1 MTVTTPETG
10 LRARLLRLTR
20 RTAVFAIAL
29 GVCGLVA
36 PGAAVG
42 ATDDSPA
49 KDDETVELYVSAGAR
64 GAVAPGGS
72 TSAIVTVQNETEST
86 LSGGRVLVEL
96 NRTPLADDEAITRWL
111 DDGEASGDFVA
122 LGSETTSSV
131 DAGDEETTT
140 VFVPDDVLGDI
151 APGVYPLRAALSG
164 ASTGAA
170 GSDDEVDHDA
180 DATSVL
186 VVTAGQTAKI
196 GVLVPITATP
206 AGGALLTSEE
216 LSTLTAEDGALTAQ
230 LDGVAGTAAILAIDP
245 AIMASIRVLGTA
257 APASATEWLSRLDEL
272 PNQRFALQFGDADAT
287 AQAHAQLPSLLQPT
301 TLAPF
306 LDERNF
312 PKTPAAPLTDAPA
325 MSATPSPAA
334 TEAPTLPDDEAL
346 SKVEG
351 AVPGI
356 LWPRAD
362 VTSDDLATFTEYLE
376 RGALTVLPS
385 SSVGGAVAAHASV
398 GSSAVLVTD
407 DAASA
412 VLSQAAAEEHAA
424 ARQRSLAAATA
435 HLFLAAQGSPSAPL
449 LIGLDRDET
458 RSADALRDAISTA
471 DTVGFGLT
479 DLRATPA
486 TAATL
491 TTEPDD
497 GRAAAVHELL
507 ADENTLTDFSSIL
520 ADPQLMLSP
529 ERIRILRTLAVGIP
543 ADSFGAEVGAHR
555 DATRETLSA
564 VSIPPSST
572 IQLLTAAADLPFRVR
587 NDLPWP
593 VTVRL
598 TVIPT
603 DLRLDVEPVTIAEVP
618 ANSSTRVK
626 VPVSARVGSG
636 ELTLRLSLSTPTGV
650 PIGGTESVR
659 VAVRAEWE
667 TIGLAVFGGLI
678 VVLIGL
684 GVWRTVRRRR
694 HEASENAADADA
706 AADRDADPDAVEEDV
721 VNTAPDAASTEKPND

>member
-1 MTVTTPETG
+1 MTVTTPEAG
-10 LRARLLRLTR
+10 LRALLLRLTR

-29 GVCGLVA
+29 GVCGFVA
-36 PGAAVG
+36 PSGVVA
-42 ATDDSPA
+42 ATDDAPT

-64 GAVAPGGS
+64 GAVAVGGS
-72 TSAIVTVQNETEST
+72 TSAIVTVQNETESP
-86 LSGGRVLVEL
+86 LSGGRVHVEL
-96 NRTPLADDEAITRWL
+96 NRTPLVDNEAITTWL
-111 DDGEASGDFVA
+111 DDGDASGDFTA
-122 LGSETTSSV
+122 LGSETTTSV
-131 DAGDEETTT
+131 DAGDEESTT
-140 VFVPDDVLGDI
+140 VVMPDDVLGDI
-151 APGVYPLRAALSG
+151 APGVYPLRAVLTG
-164 ASTGAA
+164 ATTGAA
-170 GSDDEVDHDA
+170 ETDDEVDRDA
-180 DATSVL
+180 EATSVL
-186 VVTAGQTAKI
+186 VVTAGRAARV

-206 AGGALLTSEE
+206 ADGALLTSDE
-216 LSTLTAEDGALTAQ
+216 LSTLTADDGALTAQ

-257 APASATEWLSRLDEL
+257 APASATEWLARLDEL
-272 PNQRFALQFGDADAT
+272 PNERFALQFGDADAT
-287 AQAHAQLPSLLQPT
+287 AQAQAQLPSLLQPT

-312 PKTPAAPLTDAPA
+312 PKTPAAPITDAPA

-334 TEAPTLPDDEAL
+334 PETPTLPDDETL
-346 SKVEG
+346 SEVDG
-351 AVPGI
+351 SISGV
-356 LWPRAD
+356 LWPRGD
-362 VTSDDLATFTEYLE
+362 VTQDDLATFADYLG
-376 RGALTVLPS
+376 RAPLTVLPS
-385 SSVGGAVAAHASV
+385 SSVGGETSAHATV
-398 GSSAVLVTD
+398 GSSAILVTD
-407 DAASA
+407 DAASG
-412 VLSQAAAEEHAA
+412 VLSQAAAENHTA

-435 HLFLAAQGSPSAPL
+435 HLFLASQSSPTTPL
-449 LIGLDRDET
+449 LVGLDRDET

-486 TAATL
+486 TAAKL
-491 TTEPDD
+491 TTKPDA
-497 GRAAAVHELL
+497 GRAAAVGELL
-507 ADENTLTDFSSIL
+507 ADENTLTGFSSIL
-520 ADPQLMLSP
+520 TDPQLMLSP

-543 ADSFGAEVGAHR
+543 ADSFGAEVAAHR
-555 DATRETLSA
+555 TATQKTLSA

-593 VTVRL
+593 VTVQL

-618 ANSSTRVK
+618 AKSSTRVK

-667 TIGLAVFGGLI
+667 TIGLAVLGGLI

-694 HEASENAADADA
+694 NEANAEAADADEA
-706 AADRDADPDAVEEDV
+706 ADPDAVEEDA
-721 VNTAPDAASTEKPND
+721 VNTGPDAASTEKPNE

>member
-10 LRARLLRLTR
+10 LRARVLRLTR

-29 GVCGLVA
+29 GVCGFVA
-36 PGAAVG
+36 PSAAVG
-42 ATDDSPA
+42 ATDDSPG
-49 KDDETVELYVSAGAR
+49 KDDQTVELYVSAGAR

-72 TSAIVTVQNETEST
+72 TSAVVTVQNETESQ
-86 LSGGRVLVEL
+86 LSGGRVLVEI
-96 NRTPLADDEAITRWL
+96 NRTPLTDDDAITTWL
-111 DDGEASGDFVA
+111 DDGDASGDFTT
-122 LGSETTSSV
+122 LGSETTTTV

-151 APGVYPLRAALSG
+151 APGVYPLRAALTG
-164 ASTGAA
+164 ASTGTP
-170 GSDDEVDHDA
+170 GSDDEVDREVA
-180 DATSVL
+180 ATSVL
-186 VVTAGQTAKI
+186 VITAGQTAQI

-206 AGGALLTSEE
+206 AGGALLTAEE

-230 LDGVAGTAAILAIDP
+230 LDGVVGTAAVLAIDP

-257 APASATEWLSRLDEL
+257 APASATEWLARLDDL
-272 PNQRFALQFGDADAT
+272 PNERFALQFGDADAT

-312 PKTPAAPLTDAPA
+312 PKTPAAPITDAPDTT
-325 MSATPSPAA
+325 ATPSPAA
-334 TEAPTLPDDEAL
+334 TDSPAFPDDAAL
-346 SKVEG
+346 SEVDG
-351 AVPGI
+351 AAPGI
-356 LWPRAD
+356 LWPRGD
-362 VTSDDLATFTEYLE
+362 VTQDDLATFEEYLG
-376 RGALTVLPS
+376 RAPLTVLPS
-385 SSVGGAVAAHASV
+385 SSVDGAVSAHATA
-398 GSSAVLVTD
+398 GSSGLLVTA

-412 VLSQAAAEEHAA
+412 VLSQAAAENDPA
-424 ARQRSLAAATA
+424 ARQRALAAATA
-435 HLFLAAQGSPSAPL
+435 HLAVAAQSSPTSPL
-449 LIGLDRDET
+449 LVGLERDET

-471 DTVGFGLT
+471 DTAGFSLT

-486 TAATL
+486 AAASLTA
-491 TTEPDD
+491 EPDAA
-497 GRAAAVHELL
+497 RAAAVNELL
-507 ADENTLTDFSSIL
+507 ADESTLTGFSTIL
-520 ADPQLMLSP
+520 ADPALLLSP

-543 ADSFGAEVGAHR
+543 TASFDAEVLEHR
-555 DATRETLSA
+555 DATRETLGA

-603 DLRLDVEPVTIAEVP
+603 DLRLDVEQVTTAEVP

-636 ELTLRLSLSTPTGV
+636 ELTLRLSLSSPTGV
-650 PIGGTESVR
+650 AIGGTESVR

-667 TIGLAVFGGLI
+667 TIGLAVLGSLI

-694 HEASENAADADA
+694 NEANESAADADA
-706 AADRDADPDAVEEDV
+706 AADPDAVEEDV
-721 VNTAPDAASTEKPND
+721 VNTAPDAASTEEPNE

>member
-29 GVCGLVA
+29 GICGFVA
-36 PGAAVG
+36 PSAAVA

-49 KDDETVELYVSAGAR
+49 TDDETVELYVSAGAR
-64 GAVAPGGS
+64 GAVAVGGS
-72 TSAIVTVQNETEST
+72 TSAIVTVQNETESQ

-96 NRTPLADDEAITRWL
+96 NRTPLADDDAITKWL
-111 DDGEASGDFVA
+111 DDGEATGDFTA
-122 LGSETTSSV
+122 LGTETTSAV

-140 VFVPDDVLGDI
+140 VVVPDEVLGDI
-151 APGVYPLRAALSG
+151 APGVYPLRAALTG
-164 ASTGAA
+164 ASTGTA
-170 GSDDEVDHDA
+170 GSDDEVDRDA

-186 VVTAGQTAKI
+186 VVTADQTAKV

-216 LSTLTAEDGALTAQ
+216 LGTLTADDGALTAQ
-230 LDGVAGTAAILAIDP
+230 LDGVTGTAAILAIDP

-257 APASATEWLSRLDEL
+257 APASATEWLSRLEEL

-312 PKTPAAPLTDAPA
+312 PKTPAAPLTDAPTA
-325 MSATPSPAA
+325 SPTPSPAA
-334 TEAPTLPDDEAL
+334 TEAPALPDDDAL

-351 AVPGI
+351 ATPGI
-356 LWPRAD
+356 LWPRGD
-362 VTSDDLATFTEYLE
+362 VTQDDLATFTSYLE
-376 RGALTVLPS
+376 RAALTVLPS
-385 SSVGGAVAAHASV
+385 SSVGGATSAHATV

-435 HLFLAAQGSPSAPL
+435 HLFLAAQSDPSTPL
-449 LIGLDRDET
+449 LIGLERDET
-458 RSADALRDAISTA
+458 RSAGALRDAISTA
-471 DTVGFGLT
+471 DTAGFGLT
-479 DLRATPA
+479 DLRAMPA
-486 TAATL
+486 TAVTL
-491 TTEPDD
+491 TTEPDA

-507 ADENTLTDFSSIL
+507 ADENTLADFSSIL

-543 ADSFGAEVGAHR
+543 AESFGAEVGAHR
-555 DATRETLSA
+555 EATRETLSA

-694 HEASENAADADA
+694 HEANAESADAEA
-706 AADRDADPDAVEEDV
+706 TAEQDAVEEDA
-721 VNTAPDAASTEKPND
+721 VNTAPDAAPTEKQNE

>member
-1 MTVTTPETG
+1 MTVTTPEIG
-10 LRARLLRLTR
+10 LRARVLRLTR

-29 GVCGLVA
+29 GICGLVA
-36 PGAAVG
+36 PGTAIG
-42 ATDDSPA
+42 ATDDSTT
-49 KDDETVELYVSAGAR
+49 KDDGTVELYVSAGAR

-72 TSAIVTVQNETEST
+72 TSAIVTVHNETDSP
-86 LSGGRVLVEL
+86 LSSGRVLVEL
-96 NRTPLADDEAITRWL
+96 NRTPLTDDDAVTGWL
-111 DDGEASGDFVA
+111 DDGDASGDFTA
-122 LGSETTSSV
+122 LGSEATTSV

-140 VFVPDDVLGDI
+140 VFVPDDVLGDL
-151 APGVYPLRAALSG
+151 APGIYPLRAALSG
-164 ASTGAA
+164 ASTGTP
-170 GSDDEVDHDA
+170 GSDEQIDHDA
-180 DATSVL
+180 AATSVM
-186 VVTAGQTAKI
+186 VVTAGQTAQI

-230 LDGVAGTAAILAIDP
+230 LDGVVGTAAILAIDP

-257 APASATEWLSRLDEL
+257 APASATEWLTRLDEL
-272 PNQRFALQFGDADAT
+272 PNERFALQFGDADAT

-312 PKTPAAPLTDAPA
+312 PKEPAAPITDAPGTT
-325 MSATPSPAA
+325 ATPSPAA
-334 TEAPTLPDDEAL
+334 TDSPVFPDDAAL
-346 SKVEG
+346 SEVEG
-351 AVPGI
+351 ASSGV
-356 LWPRAD
+356 LWPRGD
-362 VTSDDLATFTEYLE
+362 VTQDDLATFAEYLG
-376 RGALTVLPS
+376 RAPLTILPS
-385 SSVGGAVAAHASV
+385 GSVGGAVSAHATA
-398 GSSAVLVTD
+398 GSSGLLVTD

-412 VLSQAAAEEHAA
+412 VLSQAAAEKDPA
-424 ARQRSLAAATA
+424 ARQRALAAANA
-435 HLFLAAQGSPSAPL
+435 HLYLAAQKSPTAPL
-449 LIGLDRDET
+449 LIGLERDET

-471 DTVGFGLT
+471 DTAGFSLT

-486 TAATL
+486 AAVTL
-491 TTEPDD
+491 TAEPDES
-497 GRAAAVHELL
+497 RAVAVNELL
-507 ADENTLTDFSSIL
+507 VDESTLTGFSSIL
-520 ADPQLMLSP
+520 ADPQVLLSP

-543 ADSFGAEVGAHR
+543 TTAFGAEVLAHR
-555 DATRETLSA
+555 DATRDTLNA

-636 ELTLRLSLSTPTGV
+636 ELSLRLSLSSPTGV

-678 VVLIGL
+678 VLLIGL

-694 HEASENAADADA
+694 NEANESAADADA
-706 AADRDADPDAVEEDV
+706 AAVPDAVEEDV
-721 VNTAPDAASTEKPND
+721 VNTAPDAASTEKPNE

>member
-10 LRARLLRLTR
+10 LRARVLRLTR

-29 GVCGLVA
+29 GVCGFVA
-36 PGAAVG
+36 PSAAVG
-42 ATDDSPA
+42 ATDDPPGT
-49 KDDETVELYVSAGAR
+49 DDETVELYVSAGAR

-72 TSAIVTVQNETEST
+72 TSAIVTVQNETESQ
-86 LSGGRVLVEL
+86 LSGGRVLVEI
-96 NRTPLADDEAITRWL
+96 NRTPLTDDDAITTWL
-111 DDGEASGDFVA
+111 DDGEASGDFTT
-122 LGSETTSSV
+122 LGSETTTSV
-131 DAGDEETTT
+131 EAGDEETAT
-140 VFVPDDVLGDI
+140 VVVSDDVLGDI
-151 APGVYPLRAALSG
+151 APGVYPLRAALTG
-164 ASTGAA
+164 ASTGTP
-170 GSDDEVDHDA
+170 GSDDEVDRDA
-180 DATSVL
+180 VATSVL
-186 VVTAGQTAKI
+186 VVTDGQAAKI

-230 LDGVAGTAAILAIDP
+230 LDGVVGTAAVLAIDP

-257 APASATEWLSRLDEL
+257 APASASEWLARLDEL
-272 PNQRFALQFGDADAT
+272 PNERFALQFGDADAT

-312 PKTPAAPLTDAPA
+312 PKTPAAPITEAPDTT
-325 MSATPSPAA
+325 ATPSPTAA
-334 TEAPTLPDDEAL
+334 DSPALPDDAAL
-346 SKVEG
+346 SEVDG
-351 AVPGI
+351 AAPGI
-356 LWPRAD
+356 LWPRGD
-362 VTSDDLATFTEYLE
+362 VTQDDLATFADYLG
-376 RGALTVLPS
+376 RAPLTVVPS
-385 SSVGGAVAAHASV
+385 SSVDGAVSAHATAD
-398 GSSAVLVTD
+398 SSALLVTD

-412 VLSQAAAEEHAA
+412 ALSQAAAENDPA
-424 ARQRSLAAATA
+424 ARQRALAAATA
-435 HLFLAAQGSPSAPL
+435 HFSLAAQGSPTSPL
-449 LIGLDRDET
+449 LVGLERDET

-471 DTVGFGLT
+471 DTAGFSLT

-486 TAATL
+486 AAVTL
-491 TTEPDD
+491 TAEPN
-497 GRAAAVHELL
+497 AAGATAVNELL
-507 ADENTLTDFSSIL
+507 ADESALTDFSSIL
-520 ADPQLMLSP
+520 ADPALLLSP

-543 ADSFGAEVGAHR
+543 IASFGAEVLEHR
-555 DATRETLSA
+555 DATRETLNA

-603 DLRLDVEPVTIAEVP
+603 DLRLDVERVTIAEVP

-636 ELTLRLSLSTPTGV
+636 ELTLRLSLSSPTGV
-650 PIGGTESVR
+650 AIGGTESVR

-667 TIGLAVFGGLI
+667 TIGLSVLGSLI

-694 HEASENAADADA
+694 NEADENTADADA
-706 AADRDADPDAVEEDV
+706 AADADAVEEDV
-721 VNTAPDAASTEKPND
+721 VNTAPDAASTEKPNE

>member
-10 LRARLLRLTR
+10 LRARVLRLTR

-29 GVCGLVA
+29 GVCGFVA
-36 PGAAVG
+36 PSAAVG
-42 ATDDSPA
+42 ATDDSPG
-49 KDDETVELYVSAGAR
+49 KDDQTVELYVSAGAR

-72 TSAIVTVQNETEST
+72 TSAVVTVQNETESQ
-86 LSGGRVLVEL
+86 LSGGRVLVEI
-96 NRTPLADDEAITRWL
+96 NRTPLTDDDAITTWL
-111 DDGEASGDFVA
+111 DDGDASGDFTT
-122 LGSETTSSV
+122 LGSETTTTV

-151 APGVYPLRAALSG
+151 APGVYPLRAALTG
-164 ASTGAA
+164 ASTGTP
-170 GSDDEVDHDA
+170 GSDDEVDREVA
-180 DATSVL
+180 ATSVL
-186 VVTAGQTAKI
+186 VITAGQTAQI

-206 AGGALLTSEE
+206 AGGALLTAEE

-230 LDGVAGTAAILAIDP
+230 LDGVVGTAAVLAIDP

-257 APASATEWLSRLDEL
+257 APASATEWLARLDDL
-272 PNQRFALQFGDADAT
+272 PNERFALQFGDADAT

-301 TLAPF
+301 TFAPF

-312 PKTPAAPLTDAPA
+312 PKTPAAPITDAPDTT
-325 MSATPSPAA
+325 ATPSPAA
-334 TEAPTLPDDEAL
+334 TDSPAFPDDAAL
-346 SKVEG
+346 SEVEG
-351 AVPGI
+351 AAPGI
-356 LWPRAD
+356 LWPRGD
-362 VTSDDLATFTEYLE
+362 VTQDDLATFEEYLG
-376 RGALTVLPS
+376 RAPLTVLPS
-385 SSVGGAVAAHASV
+385 SSVDGAVSAHATA
-398 GSSAVLVTD
+398 GSSGLLVTA

-412 VLSQAAAEEHAA
+412 VLSQAAAENDPA
-424 ARQRSLAAATA
+424 ARQRALAAATA
-435 HLFLAAQGSPSAPL
+435 HLALAAQSSPTSPL
-449 LIGLDRDET
+449 LVGLERDET

-471 DTVGFGLT
+471 DTAGFSLA

-486 TAATL
+486 APASLTA
-491 TTEPDD
+491 EPDAA
-497 GRAAAVHELL
+497 RAAAVNELL
-507 ADENTLTDFSSIL
+507 ADESTLTGFSTIL
-520 ADPQLMLSP
+520 ADPALLLSP

-543 ADSFGAEVGAHR
+543 TASFDAEVLEHR
-555 DATRETLSA
+555 DATRETLGA

-603 DLRLDVEPVTIAEVP
+603 DLRLDVERVTTAEVP

-636 ELTLRLSLSTPTGV
+636 ELTLRLSLSSPTGV
-650 PIGGTESVR
+650 AIGGTESVR

-667 TIGLAVFGGLI
+667 TIGLAVLGGLI

-694 HEASENAADADA
+694 NEANESAADADA
-706 AADRDADPDAVEEDV
+706 AADPDAVEEDV
-721 VNTAPDAASTEKPND
+721 VNTAPDVASTEKPNE

>member
-10 LRARLLRLTR
+10 LRARVLRLTR

-29 GVCGLVA
+29 GVCGFVA
-36 PGAAVG
+36 PSAAVG
-42 ATDDSPA
+42 ATDDSPG
-49 KDDETVELYVSAGAR
+49 KDDQTVELYVSAGAR

-72 TSAIVTVQNETEST
+72 TSAVVTVQNETESQ
-86 LSGGRVLVEL
+86 LSGGRVLVEI
-96 NRTPLADDEAITRWL
+96 NRTPLTDDDAITTWL
-111 DDGEASGDFVA
+111 DDGDASGDFTT
-122 LGSETTSSV
+122 LGSETTTTV

-151 APGVYPLRAALSG
+151 APGVYPLRAALTG
-164 ASTGAA
+164 ASTGTP
-170 GSDDEVDHDA
+170 GSDDEVDREVA
-180 DATSVL
+180 ATSVL
-186 VVTAGQTAKI
+186 VITAGQTAQI

-206 AGGALLTSEE
+206 AGGALLTAEE

-230 LDGVAGTAAILAIDP
+230 LDGVVGTAAVLAIDP

-257 APASATEWLSRLDEL
+257 APASATEWLARLEDL
-272 PNQRFALQFGDADAT
+272 PNERFALQFGDADAT

-301 TLAPF
+301 TFAPF

-312 PKTPAAPLTDAPA
+312 PKTPAAPITDAPDTT
-325 MSATPSPAA
+325 ATPSPAA
-334 TEAPTLPDDEAL
+334 TDSPAFPDDAAL
-346 SKVEG
+346 SEVEG
-351 AVPGI
+351 AAPGI
-356 LWPRAD
+356 LWPRGD
-362 VTSDDLATFTEYLE
+362 VTQDDLATFEEYLG
-376 RGALTVLPS
+376 RAPLTVLPS
-385 SSVGGAVAAHASV
+385 SSVDGAVSAHATA
-398 GSSAVLVTD
+398 GSSGLLVTA

-412 VLSQAAAEEHAA
+412 VLSQAAAENDPA
-424 ARQRSLAAATA
+424 ARQRALAAATA
-435 HLFLAAQGSPSAPL
+435 HLALAAQSSPTSPL
-449 LIGLDRDET
+449 LVGLERDET

-471 DTVGFGLT
+471 DTAGFSLT

-486 TAATL
+486 APASLTA
-491 TTEPDD
+491 EPDAA
-497 GRAAAVHELL
+497 RAAAVNELL
-507 ADENTLTDFSSIL
+507 ADESTLTGFSTIL
-520 ADPQLMLSP
+520 ADPALLLSP

-543 ADSFGAEVGAHR
+543 TASFDAEVLEHR
-555 DATRETLSA
+555 DATRETLGA

-603 DLRLDVEPVTIAEVP
+603 DLRLDVERVTTAEVP

-636 ELTLRLSLSTPTGV
+636 ELTLRLSLSSPTGV
-650 PIGGTESVR
+650 AIGGTESVR

-667 TIGLAVFGGLI
+667 TIGLAVLGGLI

-694 HEASENAADADA
+694 NEANESAADADA
-706 AADRDADPDAVEEDV
+706 AADPDAVEEDV
-721 VNTAPDAASTEKPND
+721 VNTAPDAASTEKPNE

>member
-10 LRARLLRLTR
+10 LRARVLRLTR

-29 GVCGLVA
+29 GVCGFVA
-36 PGAAVG
+36 PSAAVG
-42 ATDDSPA
+42 ATDDSPG
-49 KDDETVELYVSAGAR
+49 KDDQTVELYVSAGAR

-72 TSAIVTVQNETEST
+72 TSAVVTVQNETDSQ
-86 LSGGRVLVEL
+86 LSGGRVLVEI
-96 NRTPLADDEAITRWL
+96 NRTPLTDDDAITTWL
-111 DDGEASGDFVA
+111 DDGDASGDFTT
-122 LGSETTSSV
+122 LGSETTTTV

-151 APGVYPLRAALSG
+151 APGVYPLRAALTG
-164 ASTGAA
+164 ASTGTP
-170 GSDDEVDHDA
+170 GSDDEVDREVA
-180 DATSVL
+180 ATSVL
-186 VVTAGQTAKI
+186 VITAGQTAQI

-206 AGGALLTSEE
+206 AGGALLTAEE

-230 LDGVAGTAAILAIDP
+230 LDGVVGTAAVLAIDP

-257 APASATEWLSRLDEL
+257 APASATEWLARLDDL
-272 PNQRFALQFGDADAT
+272 PNERFALQFGDADAT

-312 PKTPAAPLTDAPA
+312 PKTPAAPITDAPDTT
-325 MSATPSPAA
+325 ATPSPAA
-334 TEAPTLPDDEAL
+334 TDSPAFPDDAAL
-346 SKVEG
+346 SEVDG
-351 AVPGI
+351 AAPGI
-356 LWPRAD
+356 LWPRGD
-362 VTSDDLATFTEYLE
+362 VTQDDLATFEEYLG
-376 RGALTVLPS
+376 RAPLTVLPS
-385 SSVGGAVAAHASV
+385 SSVDGAVSAHATA
-398 GSSAVLVTD
+398 GSSGLLVTA

-412 VLSQAAAEEHAA
+412 VLSQAAAENDPA
-424 ARQRSLAAATA
+424 ARQRALAAATA
-435 HLFLAAQGSPSAPL
+435 HLAVAAQSSPTSPL
-449 LIGLDRDET
+449 LVGLERDET

-471 DTVGFGLT
+471 DTAGFSLT

-486 TAATL
+486 AAASLTA
-491 TTEPDD
+491 EPDAA
-497 GRAAAVHELL
+497 RAAAVNELL
-507 ADENTLTDFSSIL
+507 ADESTLTGFSTIL
-520 ADPQLMLSP
+520 ADPALLLSP

-543 ADSFGAEVGAHR
+543 TASFDAEVLEHR
-555 DATRETLSA
+555 DATRETLGA

-603 DLRLDVEPVTIAEVP
+603 DLRLDVEQVTTAEVP

-636 ELTLRLSLSTPTGV
+636 ELTLRLSLSSPTGV
-650 PIGGTESVR
+650 AIGGTESVR

-667 TIGLAVFGGLI
+667 TIGLAVLGGLI

-694 HEASENAADADA
+694 NEANESAADADA
-706 AADRDADPDAVEEDV
+706 AADPDAVEEDV
-721 VNTAPDAASTEKPND
+721 VNTAPDAASTEKPNE

>member
-10 LRARLLRLTR
+10 LRARVLRLTR

-29 GVCGLVA
+29 GVCGFVA
-36 PGAAVG
+36 PSAAVG
-42 ATDDSPA
+42 ATDDSPG
-49 KDDETVELYVSAGAR
+49 KDDQTVELYVSAGAR

-72 TSAIVTVQNETEST
+72 TSAVVTVQNETDSQ
-86 LSGGRVLVEL
+86 LSGGRVLVEI
-96 NRTPLADDEAITRWL
+96 NRTPLTDDDAITTWL
-111 DDGEASGDFVA
+111 DDGDASGDFTT
-122 LGSETTSSV
+122 LGSETTTTV

-151 APGVYPLRAALSG
+151 APGVYPLRAALTG
-164 ASTGAA
+164 ASTGTP
-170 GSDDEVDHDA
+170 GSDDEVDREVA
-180 DATSVL
+180 ATSVL
-186 VVTAGQTAKI
+186 VITAGQTAQI

-206 AGGALLTSEE
+206 AGGALLTAEE

-230 LDGVAGTAAILAIDP
+230 LDGVVGTAAVLAIDP

-257 APASATEWLSRLDEL
+257 APASATEWLARLDDL
-272 PNQRFALQFGDADAT
+272 PNERFALQFGDADAT

-312 PKTPAAPLTDAPA
+312 PKTPAAPITDAPDTT
-325 MSATPSPAA
+325 ATPSPAA
-334 TEAPTLPDDEAL
+334 TDSPAFPDDAAL
-346 SKVEG
+346 SEVDG
-351 AVPGI
+351 AAPGI
-356 LWPRAD
+356 LWPRGD
-362 VTSDDLATFTEYLE
+362 VTQDDLATFEEYLG
-376 RGALTVLPS
+376 RAPLTVLPS
-385 SSVGGAVAAHASV
+385 SSVDGAVSAHATA
-398 GSSAVLVTD
+398 GSSGLLVTV

-412 VLSQAAAEEHAA
+412 VLSQAAAENDPA
-424 ARQRSLAAATA
+424 ARQRALAAATA
-435 HLFLAAQGSPSAPL
+435 HLAVAAQSSPTSPL
-449 LIGLDRDET
+449 LVGLERDET

-471 DTVGFGLT
+471 DTAGFSLT

-486 TAATL
+486 AAASLTA
-491 TTEPDD
+491 EPDAA
-497 GRAAAVHELL
+497 RAAAVNELL
-507 ADENTLTDFSSIL
+507 ADESTLTGFSTIL
-520 ADPQLMLSP
+520 ADPALLLSP

-543 ADSFGAEVGAHR
+543 TASFDAEVLEHR
-555 DATRETLSA
+555 DATRETLGA

-603 DLRLDVEPVTIAEVP
+603 DLRLDVEQVTTAEVP

-636 ELTLRLSLSTPTGV
+636 ELTLRLSLSSPTGV
-650 PIGGTESVR
+650 AIGGTESVR

-667 TIGLAVFGGLI
+667 TIGLAVLGGLI

-694 HEASENAADADA
+694 NEANESAADADA
-706 AADRDADPDAVEEDV
+706 AADPDAVQEDV
-721 VNTAPDAASTEKPND
+721 VNTAPDAGSTEKPNE